1 MRGRCGQGGQPFCS
15 LFLRTGPEEIGFVE
29 DTEFSSG
36 DKLQWIEAFGVICE
50 EPFMYMIA
58 GLGNPG
64 EKYRHSRHNA
74 GFDTIDRLAEQYGIC
89 LREMKFEALSGRG
102 LIEGK
107 QVLLVKP
114 ITYMNDSGR
123 SLQQIVHFYKLDPLD
138 DMLVISDDV
147 TLDCGVIRVRQQ
159 GSAGG
164 HNGLKSII
172 ACLGT
177 DHFPRVRV
185 GVGKLSPGGDMIA
198 HVLGRV
204 RPEERDYMDLGEEHA
219 AEASIMVMQGQIAEA
234 MNRYN
239 GMRPQD

>member
-1 MRGRCGQGGQPFCS
+1 
-15 LFLRTGPEEIGFVE
+15 
-29 DTEFSSG
+29 
-36 DKLQWIEAFGVICE
+36 
-50 EPFMYMIA
+50 MYMIA

-74 GFDTIDRLAEQYGIC
+74 GFDTIDRLADQYGIC
-89 LREMKFEALSGRG
+89 LREMKFEALYGKG
-102 LIEGK
+102 LIEGR

-114 ITYMNDSGR
+114 TTYMNDSGR
-123 SLQQIVHFYKLDPLD
+123 SLQQFVRFYQLDPLE

-147 TLDCGVIRVRQQ
+147 TLDCGVIRVRKQ

-177 DHFPRVRV
+177 DRFPRVRV
-185 GVGKLSPGGDMIA
+185 GVGKVPTGGDMIA
-198 HVLGRV
+198 HVLGRI
-204 RPEERDYMDLGEEHA
+204 RPEERENMALGEEHA
-219 AEASIMVMQGQIAEA
+219 AEAAVMVMEGKIAEA

-239 GMRPQD
+239 GMRPEENSPCKARG

>member
-1 MRGRCGQGGQPFCS
+1 
-15 LFLRTGPEEIGFVE
+15 
-29 DTEFSSG
+29 
-36 DKLQWIEAFGVICE
+36 
-50 EPFMYMIA
+50 MYMIA

-74 GFDTIDRLAEQYGIC
+74 GFDTIDRLADQYGIC
-89 LREMKFEALSGRG
+89 LREMKFEALYGKG
-102 LIEGK
+102 LIEGR

-114 ITYMNDSGR
+114 TTYMNDSGR
-123 SLQQIVHFYKLDPLD
+123 SLQQFVRFYQLDPLE

-147 TLDCGVIRVRQQ
+147 TLDCGVIRVRKQ

-177 DHFPRVRV
+177 DRFPRVRV
-185 GVGKLSPGGDMIA
+185 GVGKVPTGGDMIA
-198 HVLGRV
+198 HVLGRI
-204 RPEERDYMDLGEEHA
+204 RPEERGNMALGEEHA
-219 AEASIMVMQGQIAEA
+219 AEAAVMVMEGQIVEA

-239 GMRPQD
+239 GMRPEENSPCKARG

>member
-1 MRGRCGQGGQPFCS
+1 
-15 LFLRTGPEEIGFVE
+15 
-29 DTEFSSG
+29 
-36 DKLQWIEAFGVICE
+36 
-50 EPFMYMIA
+50 MYMIA

-74 GFDTIDRLAEQYGIC
+74 GFDTIDRLADQYGIC
-89 LREMKFEALSGRG
+89 LREMKFEALYGKG
-102 LIEGK
+102 LIEGR

-114 ITYMNDSGR
+114 TTYMNDSGR
-123 SLQQIVHFYKLDPLD
+123 SLQQFVRFYQLDPLE

-147 TLDCGVIRVRQQ
+147 TLDCGVIRVRKQ

-177 DHFPRVRV
+177 DRFPRVRV
-185 GVGKLSPGGDMIA
+185 GVGKVPTGGDMIA
-198 HVLGRV
+198 HVLGRI
-204 RPEERDYMDLGEEHA
+204 RPEERENMTLGEEHA
-219 AEASIMVMQGQIAEA
+219 AEAAVMVMEGQIVEA

-239 GMRPQD
+239 GMRPEENSPCKARG